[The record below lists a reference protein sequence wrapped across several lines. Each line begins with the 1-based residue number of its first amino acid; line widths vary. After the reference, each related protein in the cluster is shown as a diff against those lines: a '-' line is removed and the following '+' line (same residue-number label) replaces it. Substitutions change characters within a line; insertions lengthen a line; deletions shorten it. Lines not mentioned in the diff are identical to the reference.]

1 MNKYFKKALWRL
13 AEVIGEHEIKR
24 HYRSLKNQKP
34 LEEELD
40 GTWELIRKA
49 EAKRAA
55 TSAEPVVQEDNP
67 TGDNDALNSFV
78 TPKSFQEMM
87 KNPLSSESS
96 WIIPGLAA
104 KGQFS
109 AIVAGSDG
117 GKTIL
122 STDCGIA
129 VHDGEVPAFVTPGFQ
144 PCAPEDVVYY
154 RLEPRPGEMEKRGY
168 TDKLFSDKFK
178 WIELDDLPSPNLDG
192 LLKHLINHAAHATKD
207 TVYIVDPLSKLDD
220 WDAETFYNKVRHEF
234 NKIAEEGII
243 HSVIATIHADE
254 KEPWKVATSVDIRG
268 GDRLIQLWDSVVM
281 LHRERREGYRFLQ
294 HLKYPK
300 GEVEKPTVSV
310 IKFWNDP
317 YTHFIYDSE
326 KALSEALPLKP
337 KATEVQET
345 KPSDAYEMTQDDAQE
360 IIRLSKEPGPKSA
373 NRPRG
378 ITAAIDEFR
387 VQKAIQRASGTL
399 RNDFYKCC
407 DKYQINPQSGEQKS
421 E

>member
-1 MNKYFKKALWRL
+1 MNKNLLNTLWRTGSVL
-13 AEVIGEHEIKR
+13 VECEIKR
-24 HYRSLKNQKP
+24 RYRALNRRKSLEDEIDEA
-34 LEEELD
+34 L
-40 GTWELIRKA
+40 ELIRKA

-129 VHDGEVPAFVTPGFQ
+129 VQNGEVPAFVAPGFQ
-144 PCAPEDVVYY
+144 PSAPEDVVYY

-178 WIELDDLPSPNLDG
+178 WIMLDDLPSLNLDG
-192 LLKHLINHAAHATKD
+192 LLKHIINHAVHAAND

-234 NKIAEEGII
+234 NKIAENGII

-254 KEPWKVATSVDIRG
+254 KESWKVATSADIRG

-281 LHRERREGYRFLQ
+281 LQRERREGYRFLQ

-300 GEVEKPTVSV
+300 GEVEKSTVSV
-310 IKFWNDP
+310 LKFFSDP

-378 ITAAIDEFR
+378 ITAAIKEFR
-387 VQKAIQRASGTL
+387 VHKANHRASGTL
-399 RNDFYKCC
+399 KNDFYKCC
-407 DKYQINPQSGEQKS
+407 DKYKINPQSGEQKS